1 MTTDPAALRAALA
14 DHIAES
20 GSLTDPGWRAAV
32 ENIPREIFL
41 GPAVFRPNGTAW
53 EPVRRNQ
60 ADEDEWLRLAYRDQ
74 TWVTQVEG
82 IDAADADAPVS
93 GSPTSSSTLPSLVV
107 RMLELAEITDTDKV
121 LEIGTGTGYSTA
133 IMCHRLG
140 SERVT
145 SIEYDQGVAEGAATA
160 LQQLRY
166 TPTLVIGDG
175 LHGHKPDAPYDALV
189 ATCAVRTIPFSWMVQ
204 VREGGTITTTI
215 SGWMLA
221 SGLVR
226 LTLAEDGSASGR
238 FTGDQVSYMLA
249 RPHERPPH
257 PAYFQHDGTVRECHI
272 DPNELESWTG
282 RFLAQL
288 AAPSAELMTTGDGVI
303 LWDVATGSQ
312 AWTEPV
318 GDTWTVHQHGRLRL
332 WDQVEDAVT
341 TWQKAGAPDQSA
353 FGMTVAADH
362 TQHVWI
368 NDPDGP
374 SWPLPV

>member
-1 MTTDPAALRAALA
+1 MTTDPAAMRAALA

-32 ENIPREIFL
+32 ENAPREMFL

-53 EPVRRNQ
+53 EPVRRDQ
-60 ADEDEWLRLAYRDQ
+60 TDEDGWLRLAYRDQ
-74 TWVTQVEG
+74 TWVTQVAG
-82 IDAADADAPVS
+82 IDAADANAPVS

-107 RMLELAEITDTDKV
+107 RMLEVAGISDTDKV

-140 SERVT
+140 AGRVT
-145 SIEYDQGVAEGAATA
+145 SIEYDQGVADRAAAA
-160 LQQLRY
+160 LQQTGY
-166 TPTLVIGDG
+166 APTLVIGDG
-175 LHGHKPDAPYDALV
+175 LHGHKPGAPYDALV
-189 ATCAVRTIPFSWMVQ
+189 ATCAVRTIPFSWMIQ
-204 VREGGTITTTI
+204 VREGGTITTTV

-288 AAPSAELMTTGDGVI
+288 AAPSAEMMTTGDGVI
-303 LWDVATGSQ
+303 LRDVATGSQ
-312 AWTEPV
+312 AWTEPA
-318 GDTWTVHQHGRLRL
+318 GDTWTVHQHGPLRL
-332 WDQVEDAVT
+332 WDQVEDAIT

-362 TQHVWI
+362 AQHVWI
-368 NDPDGP
+368 NDPGGP